1 MSVKMAAAKE
11 APRASNRLAR
21 VITGKLEKPV
31 RVVIFGGDGIGK
43 STFAAHAPSPIFVG
57 AEDGTA
63 QLDVARMP
71 DVSSWRDVLD
81 ALHELDSEHG
91 YQSVIVDSA
100 DWLEPMIWDAICAA
114 ESKRSIEDFG
124 YGKGY
129 SKALDEWRRLTRA
142 LDRLRD
148 RRRMN
153 AIIIAH
159 AHIRTFKNP
168 QGDDFD
174 RWELK
179 LHQKAGGLLKE
190 WCDAVLFANYETLTH
205 KSGDRVKGISTGA
218 RLLYTERTAA
228 WDAKNRYDL
237 PPEIPLDWDAFFA
250 ATQAH
255 APAPA
260 NSIEA
265 SIYGLLEGMPEDV
278 AKRVRDAAKNAGGD
292 AAELKRIEDKL
303 RGLKSIETKDRIT
316 KEVNHA

>member
-1 MSVKMAAAKE
+1 MSVKMAATKE
-11 APRASNRLAR
+11 APRPANRLAR
-21 VITGKLEKPV
+21 VVTGKLDKPV

-43 STFAAHAPSPIFVG
+43 STFAANAPAPIFIG

-71 DVSSWRDVLD
+71 DIGSWRDVLD
-81 ALHELDSEHG
+81 ALAELDSQHS
-91 YQSVIVDSA
+91 YRTVAIDSA
-100 DWLEPMIWDAICAA
+100 DWLEPMIWDAVCA
-114 ESKRSIEDFG
+114 SGNKQSIEDYG

-129 SKALDEWRRLTRA
+129 VMALNEWRRLTSA
-142 LDRLRD
+142 LDRLRE
-148 RRRMN
+148 RRGMN

-168 QGDDFD
+168 AGDDFD

-205 KSGDRVKGISTGA
+205 KSGERVKGISTGA

-237 PPEIPLDWDAFFA
+237 PPEIPLAWDAFYD

-255 APAPA
+255 TPAPA
-260 NSIEA
+260 GSIEGA
-265 SIYGLLEGMPEDV
+265 ISALLDGMSDDIT
-278 AKRVRDAAKNAGGD
+278 KRVRDAVKKASGD
-292 AAELKRIEDKL
+292 AAQLARIKDRL
-303 RGLKSIETKDRIT
+303 QAMKSIETRDQIT
-316 KEVNHA
+316 KEV